1 MQSTLRSLSNGIYRC
16 SPLQDSKVKEKA
28 FAYIKAAG
36 LEYRYEL
43 KKWGN
48 SSPQRD
54 FLGGDI
60 ADWRQQILGIFP
72 GGNGSLVWTIFIA

>member
-1 MQSTLRSLSNGIYRC
+1 MQSALRSLFNGIYRC
-16 SPLQDSKVKEKA
+16 FPLQDSKVKDKV

-36 LEYRYEL
+36 LEYCYEL

-60 ADWRQQILGIFP
+60 VDSRF
-72 GGNGSLVWTIFIA
+72 